1 MVAGVESVVES
12 GDAGL
17 HVHMLGPMTIRRGGV
32 AVALPPSRKLRALI
46 AYLALAPH
54 AVMRA
59 HLCELLWD
67 IPNDPRGELRWCLSK
82 ARGLLDEPGRRRV
95 EAVQDAVRLDLSD
108 CRVDVIDI
116 GAAMQDGIE
125 KAGPEQLRTLSAL
138 FAGDFLEGLEI
149 GRSPF
154 FHSWLTAQRRR
165 LRACHAAV
173 LAQQAASL
181 PAGSQERFASLDKW
195 LQLAPFDPLAHG
207 LMLDALGLRGQ
218 WREGEEHLSA
228 AVRAFEAEGLDG
240 RPLREAWRDVRT
252 RRAGGTQTPAAT
264 PAQSPM
270 QRPSQSP
277 MLSPGQS
284 PTQSPV
290 PSPIPNPGQTAA
302 EDPSRRPADG
312 SALHPSAG
320 SAAASAP
327 APASPPA
334 PPPAQMFAAAPDA
347 EPPPPSRLADSAAE
361 RRGRASIAVMPFVD
375 RSAQA
380 GVRGG
385 LADGLAFD
393 VIARLAKLRSLFVIA
408 QGTVF
413 ALDQRSVG
421 PEEAGRTLNVDY
433 VVSGSLRRHD
443 QRLAVDVQL
452 VEARTS
458 RIVWADVLEHPFDDA
473 LLALDEIG
481 NRIVASVDIEI
492 EAAERSRAILTPP
505 NSLDAWQAHHRG
517 LWHMYRFNRT
527 DNEQARHFFEMAV
540 RLDPTF
546 SRAYAGLS
554 FTHWQTAFQRWG
566 DQTAAT
572 DQAFETAGQGLI
584 ADDRDPA
591 AHWAMGRALWLRG
604 SQDQSVSE
612 LRIAVDLSPN
622 FALGHYTLGFVDCQ
636 LGDAEAAIDASDHSR
651 HLSPFDPL
659 LFGMLAVR
667 ALALMRLGRI
677 EEAAGWAIKAAARP
691 NAHVHILAIA
701 ACCLALAGRTD
712 EALGFLHAIR
722 KAQSSY
728 RVDDFL
734 ASFRLGPDTQ
744 ALFREG
750 ARRIGIA

>member
-1 MVAGVESVVES
+1 LPEAFAARIAPQDVA
-12 GDAGL
+12 D
-17 HVHMLGPMTIRRGGV
+17 TD
-32 AVALPPSRKLRALI
+32 LP
-46 AYLALAPH
+46 
-54 AVMRA
+54 
-59 HLCELLWD
+59 
-67 IPNDPRGELRWCLSK
+67 
-82 ARGLLDEPGRRRV
+82 
-95 EAVQDAVRLDLSD
+95 
-108 CRVDVIDI
+108 
-116 GAAMQDGIE
+116 
-125 KAGPEQLRTLSAL
+125 T
-138 FAGDFLEGLEI
+138 
-149 GRSPF
+149 
-154 FHSWLTAQRRR
+154 
-165 LRACHAAV
+165 
-173 LAQQAASL
+173 
-181 PAGSQERFASLDKW
+181 
-195 LQLAPFDPLAHG
+195 
-207 LMLDALGLRGQ
+207 
-218 WREGEEHLSA
+218 
-228 AVRAFEAEGLDG
+228 
-240 RPLREAWRDVRT
+240 
-252 RRAGGTQTPAAT
+252 
-264 PAQSPM
+264 
-270 QRPSQSP
+270 
-277 MLSPGQS
+277 
-284 PTQSPV
+284 
-290 PSPIPNPGQTAA
+290 
-302 EDPSRRPADG
+302 RPAD
-312 SALHPSAG
+312 ALPY
-320 SAAASAP
+320 
-327 APASPPA
+327 
-334 PPPAQMFAAAPDA
+334 
-347 EPPPPSRLADSAAE
+347 

-433 VVSGSLRRHD
+433 VVSGSLRRHGH
-443 QRLAVDVQL
+443 RLAVDVQL
-452 VEARTS
+452 VESRTA
-458 RIVWADVLEHPFDDA
+458 RIVWADVLDHPFDDA

-492 EAAERSRAILTPP
+492 EAAERNRAILTPP

-566 DQTAAT
+566 EQEAAI
-572 DQAFETAGQGLI
+572 DQAFESAGQSLI

-622 FALGHYTLGFVDCQ
+622 FALAHYTLGFVDCQ
-636 LGDAEAAIDASDHSR
+636 MGDAEAAIGASDHSR

-667 ALALMRLGRI
+667 ALALVRLGRI
-677 EEAAGWAIKAAARP
+677 DEAAGWAVKAAARP

-712 EALGFLHAIR
+712 EALGFLPAIR
-722 KAQSSY
+722 KAQPSY
-728 RVDDFL
+728 RVEDFL
-734 ASFRLGPDTQ
+734 ASFRLEPDTQ

-750 ARRIGIA
+750 ARRIGIG

>member
-12 GDAGL
+12 EGAGI
-17 HVHMLGPMTIRRGGV
+17 HVQMLGPMTIRRGGV
-32 AVALPPSRKLRALI
+32 ALALPPSRKLRALI
-46 AYLALAPH
+46 AYLALAPN

-95 EAVQDAVRLDLSD
+95 ETVQDAVSLDLSD

-116 GAAMQDGIE
+116 GVAMQDGLD
-125 KAGPEQLRTLSAL
+125 KLDPARLGALSAM

-173 LAQQAASL
+173 LAHQAGSL
-181 PAGSQERFASLDKW
+181 PAGSEARFACLDKW
-195 LQLAPFDPLAHG
+195 LQLAPFDPQAHA

-218 WREGEEHLSA
+218 WREGEEHLAA

-252 RRAGGTQTPAAT
+252 RRASGIQAES
-264 PAQSPM
+264 PAQLAS
-270 QRPSQSP
+270 S
-277 MLSPGQS
+277 
-284 PTQSPV
+284 
-290 PSPIPNPGQTAA
+290 
-302 EDPSRRPADG
+302 EPAFET
-312 SALHPSAG
+312 
-320 SAAASAP
+320 
-327 APASPPA
+327 A
-334 PPPAQMFAAAPDA
+334 PPP
-347 EPPPPSRLADSAAE
+347 RLADGAFE

-433 VVSGSLRRHD
+433 VVSGSLRRQG

-452 VEARTS
+452 VEARS
-458 RIVWADVLEHPFDDA
+458 GRIVWADVLDHPFDDA

-492 EAAERSRAILTPP
+492 EAAERNRAILTPP

-527 DNEQARHFFEMAV
+527 DNEQARHFFELAV

-566 DQTAAT
+566 DQTAAI
-572 DQAFETAGQGLI
+572 DQAFETAGQSLI

-604 SQDQSVSE
+604 CQDQSVGE

-677 EEAAGWAIKAAARP
+677 DEAAGWAVKAAARP

-712 EALGFLHAIR
+712 EAVGFLPAIH
-722 KAQSSY
+722 KAQPSY